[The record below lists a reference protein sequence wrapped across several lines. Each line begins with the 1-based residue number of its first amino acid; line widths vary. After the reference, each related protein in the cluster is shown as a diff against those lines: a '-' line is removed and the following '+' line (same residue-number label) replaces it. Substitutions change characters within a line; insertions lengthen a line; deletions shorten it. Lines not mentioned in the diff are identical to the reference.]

1 MHTYQV
7 PENFIPANEDLR
19 LQKLIDY
26 EILDTYPEK
35 GFNSL
40 AQLAADIFEVEN
52 AVIAFVSE
60 NQVFFKASIGK
71 PLSSKRSE
79 SLIALAIFK
88 NDVLVID
95 AEHALS
101 PAQKFERKDFFVALP
116 VISPDG
122 FAIGA
127 IAIYDEATRTA
138 TQHQINML
146 KQLADLVVEKLETRM
161 AIRNTL
167 RAQDDRLHVLIHD
180 LKNPMTTI
188 SLQSELVGKMPNI
201 DERAATIAGKINL
214 QSKKMVDNLN
224 EILSSARK
232 EKGSFKPQK
241 VKIDLRDILKQV
253 TERLSPAFTLKNQL
267 ISVEINEPIEIFGD
281 TDKLQQLF
289 FQLFHNAV
297 KFSHADQTIT
307 ISHQTEENK
316 ITIAIRDYG
325 VGLNAEDL
333 ERVFIK
339 FAPLSSAPTRHENA
353 NGLGLVAAKMFI
365 DMHKGRLWAESE
377 GKDKG
382 TTFFVELPIK

>member
-19 LQKLIDY
+19 LQKLSDY
-26 EILDTYPEK
+26 EILDTHPER

-40 AQLAADIFEVEN
+40 AKLAADIFEVEN
-52 AVIAFVSE
+52 AVIAFIDE
-60 NQVFFKASIGK
+60 NSVFFKAGIGE

-79 SLIALAIFK
+79 SLISLAIFK

-95 AEHALS
+95 AEHTLS
-101 PAQKFERKDFFVALP
+101 ETQKFEQKDFFVALP
-116 VISPDG
+116 VTSPDG
-122 FAIGA
+122 FTIGA
-127 IAIYDEATRTA
+127 IAIYDEGPRTA

-146 KQLADLVVEKLETRM
+146 KQLADLIVEKLETRL
-161 AIRNTL
+161 AIRKTL

-188 SLQSELVGKMPNI
+188 SLQSELVGRMPDI
-201 DERAATIAGKINL
+201 DERAAAIAGKINL

-241 VKIDLRDILKQV
+241 VKIDLRDIFNQAI
-253 TERLSPAFTLKNQL
+253 ERLLPALTIKNQQ
-267 ISVEINEPIEIFGD
+267 ISVKINEPIEIFGD
-281 TDKLQQLF
+281 QDKLQQLF

-297 KFSHADQTIT
+297 KFSQTDQTIT
-307 ISHQTEENK
+307 ISHQAEENK
-316 ITIAIRDYG
+316 ITVAIRDNG
-325 VGLNAEDL
+325 VGLSAADL

-339 FAPLSSAPTRHENA
+339 FAPLSAAPTGHENT

-377 GKDKG
+377 GIDKG